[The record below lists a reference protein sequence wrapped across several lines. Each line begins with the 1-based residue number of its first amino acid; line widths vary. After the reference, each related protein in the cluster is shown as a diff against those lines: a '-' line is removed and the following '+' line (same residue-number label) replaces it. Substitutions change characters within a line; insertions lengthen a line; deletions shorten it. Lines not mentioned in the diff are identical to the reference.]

1 MVLFFLFTC
10 IFRIICLF
18 IPLFFFPIYFNRQV
32 SVINFLMHITF
43 YKHIYNCPHTGI
55 FSFAKNSVI
64 PKRFPST
71 VGGFVYLLFCLS
83 IFVFLHVLTAFFIL
97 LVFFVL
103 LYYFT
108 NFVLSFHT
116 VCADKFGYI
125 VKSGN
130 SVVNCAKCQRKFILR
145 QKETINRILQW
156 LIVVNINN

>member
-97 LVFFVL
+97 LVFLYFCTISQIFFYLFIQFVL
-103 LYYFT
+103 
-108 NFVLSFHT
+108 
-116 VCADKFGYI
+116 I
-125 VKSGN
+125 N
-130 SVVNCAKCQRKFILR
+130 SVILLNP
-145 QKETINRILQW
+145 ETQW
-156 LIVVNINN
+156 LIVRNASVSLF

>member
-32 SVINFLMHITF
+32 SVINFLMYITF

-55 FSFAKNSVI
+55 FSFANNSVI
-64 PKRFPST
+64 PKRSPST

-97 LVFFVL
+97 LVFLYFCTISQILFYLFIQFVL
-103 LYYFT
+103 
-108 NFVLSFHT
+108 
-116 VCADKFGYI
+116 I
-125 VKSGN
+125 N
-130 SVVNCAKCQRKFILR
+130 SVILLNP
-145 QKETINRILQW
+145 ETQW
-156 LIVVNINN
+156 LIVRNASVSLF

>member
-97 LVFFVL
+97 LVFLYFCTISQILFYLFIQFVL
-103 LYYFT
+103 
-108 NFVLSFHT
+108 
-116 VCADKFGYI
+116 I
-125 VKSGN
+125 N
-130 SVVNCAKCQRKFILR
+130 SVILLNP
-145 QKETINRILQW
+145 ETQW
-156 LIVVNINN
+156 LIVRNASVNLF